1 MASSQKYNFAEV
13 AAHAQLLKAQSTAL
27 EAEHHAILATVNE
40 AADFWGGKGNSA
52 FTDFVTELGRN
63 FQVIYDTL
71 NTHGDKVSTAGLH
84 TEHTDSSVSST
95 WV

>member
-1 MASSQKYNFAEV
+1 MASQNYHFAEV
-13 AAHAQLLKAQSTAL
+13 AAHGQLLKAQASAL

-63 FQVIYDTL
+63 FQVIYDQL
-71 NTHGDKVSTAGLH
+71 NTHGDKVAAAGMH
-84 TEHTDSSVSST
+84 TEHTDAGVQGT